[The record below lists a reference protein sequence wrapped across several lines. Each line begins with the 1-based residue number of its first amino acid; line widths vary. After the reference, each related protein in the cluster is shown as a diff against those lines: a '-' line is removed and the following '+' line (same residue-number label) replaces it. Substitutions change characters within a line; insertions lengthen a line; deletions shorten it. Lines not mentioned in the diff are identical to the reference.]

1 MARSSCLGSRMEKND
16 NIRVV
21 NRPDSEKNEGY
32 VLDFENDLF
41 SCVCVKTCC
50 VSYIAM
56 FMIYR
61 NQKKYQ
67 AYIAELKTYKESW
80 KFDLFPW

>member
-1 MARSSCLGSRMEKND
+1 MVLQYFSIFGKIFRSWFKDGKSD

-21 NRPDSEKNEGY
+21 DRTDSEKNEDYG
-32 VLDFENDLF
+32 LDFENDLF
-41 SCVCVKTCC
+41 SCVCFKTCC

-61 NQKKYQ
+61 NQK
-67 AYIAELKTYKESW
+67 
-80 KFDLFPW
+80 